1 MRFELVSLS
10 SPSRSISPLSLGPLR
25 QGALTRRDALS
36 SMTHRSRGSRAH
48 AAARGEGR
56 REGESHFRIGR
67 VTRLGTSGAKEERE
81 TLVATQKISE
91 RERKKKKNETAF
103 PPRPRSTR
111 SLPLRGSR
119 RPHQETKRAMPPP
132 PGTGSKFRARA
143 LVRSGARIPPLRRP
157 STIISSSLASSS
169 SSRALNLPASS
180 SRLAMSR
187 VVPIGTFAAGA
198 AALGGMALASG
209 VSRWGGSCGGDDF
222 VF

>member
-25 QGALTRRDALS
+25 QSALTRRDALS

-67 VTRLGTSGAKEERE
+67 VTRLETSGAKEERE
-81 TLVATQKISE
+81 TLVATQKFPSE
-91 RERKKKKNETAF
+91 SGKKKNETAF
-103 PPRPRSTR
+103 RPRPRSTR

-180 SRLAMSR
+180 SRIAMSR